1 MRIEEM
7 VRFFDKRLQ
16 YIQTHPERKSRE
28 LHTQIMRA
36 YYQRVA
42 DSFRGEVPLAW
53 ISIILPPELF
63 LSMDL
68 IHFVAENYTIQM
80 LAMGKGQQ
88 YFDIGAQYGFPTE
101 ACSPHLATI
110 GIAKAGILPAPK
122 VMIGIAAPPCDS
134 MTTMFE
140 NLSHIYKCPTFWL
153 DWPYRDEADIGEE
166 AIQHFKRELEEM
178 VEFVE
183 EHSGARLNHKRLQ
196 EFLEISKITQDY
208 YLKIHELRKNIPSPL
223 NTREAYATFGIRI
236 TSEGKPETIEYY
248 ESLYQEAMDKVERGI
263 GAVDGERH
271 RMISCGGY
279 PFWYLK
285 LFDWLEEEYKA
296 VMVVDIH
303 NFIQLERI
311 GDTSDPLECLAR
323 KMVKSWV
330 AAKSLMRPYGYTA
343 DELAQRA
350 LEYKADSFLYFAHFG
365 CKQGCGR
372 FRVVLDTVKEKTGI
386 PAVIVDMDIA
396 NPTIVTAPQIQARV
410 KQYFQMLEA
419 R

>member
-101 ACSPHLATI
+101 AYSPHLATI

-183 EHSGARLNHKRLQ
+183 EHSGARLN
-196 EFLEISKITQDY
+196 
-208 YLKIHELRKNIPSPL
+208 P
-223 NTREAYATFGIRI
+223 REAYATFGIRI

-248 ESLYQEAMDKVERGI
+248 ENLYQEAMDKVERGI

-303 NFIQLERI
+303 NFIQLEGI
-311 GDTSDPLECLAR
+311 GDTSDPLE
-323 KMVKSWV
+323 
-330 AAKSLMRPYGYTA
+330 
-343 DELAQRA
+343 
-350 LEYKADSFLYFAHFG
+350 
-365 CKQGCGR
+365 
-372 FRVVLDTVKEKTGI
+372 
-386 PAVIVDMDIA
+386 
-396 NPTIVTAPQIQARV
+396 
-410 KQYFQMLEA
+410 
-419 R
+419 